1 MTCQEKF
8 FLQKMTFFRFCGK
21 KVSSLVLVSYIL
33 LYLTAGGLHR
43 SLESPSPLSPLCEGG
58 DKRGVDSEL
67 TTHDSQLTTHNT
79 DTCLICQWFKN
90 PTTNVHTIAVNWQ
103 LLPVISGSF
112 HCNNTLPNI
121 LHVNNF
127 LTRAPPSFPS

>member
-1 MTCQEKF
+1 MTYQERF
-8 FLQKMTFFRFCGK
+8 SLQKMTFFRFCGK
-21 KVSSLVLVSYIL
+21 KVSNLVLVSYIL

-43 SLESPSPLSPLCEGG
+43 SLESPSPLSPPCEGG
-58 DKRGVDSEL
+58 YKRGVDAG
-67 TTHDSQLTTHNT
+67 LTTHNA

-121 LHVNNF
+121 LHVSNF